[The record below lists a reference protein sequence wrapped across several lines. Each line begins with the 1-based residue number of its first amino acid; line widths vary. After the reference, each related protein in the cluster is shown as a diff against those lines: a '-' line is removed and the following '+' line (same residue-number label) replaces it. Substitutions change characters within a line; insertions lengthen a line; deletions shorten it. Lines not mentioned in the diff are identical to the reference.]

1 MATWRTPRDQHTPWQ
16 GLGTLCVIRTVVAL
30 VTATAGII
38 MTGAWTRPINI
49 VSFIYIGLV
58 LWSLPF
64 AIRKRPG
71 FAEQLAAIIAVDV
84 LFIALMV
91 FLGDGF
97 RGGMPLLFFVPVVGA
112 ALLAELP
119 IALCVSAIASLV
131 LLAESLIRELT
142 QGDPTYFQAGILG
155 AALFAA
161 AVVLNRLAV
170 RILAQER
177 LVREKH
183 TQLQLQIEVNLAV
196 INEMREG
203 ILVVSPEG
211 QVSAANPAARRILHA
226 PEFESE
232 RDFGH
237 WVAMRYPALS
247 RLLTTWALAGP
258 VDNRAWT
265 VLLESEEVPP
275 LGIHSGDDPARAAK
289 RVRLRP
295 IRLAAGTM
303 GDSTPL
309 LASLEDLRELE
320 AQATQ
325 LKLASMGR
333 LSASIAHEIRNPLAA
348 IGHAAALMAEDEA
361 NTASRLLRIVQDNV
375 RRIDRIVED
384 VLSVSRSSRVRAEKL
399 PLAATVKSVVDEFV
413 RDQQIPAQRFA
424 VDVDPHIQVTFD
436 RSHLTQIL
444 VNLIGNATR
453 YATEQSG
460 AIEITADFDEENQ
473 SIALTVADD
482 GAGVDAETRAHLFE
496 PFFTTWRKG
505 TGLGLYLARDL
516 ALANGAE
523 LVLDD
528 AARRRG
534 AAFTLRMADINNEA
548 VTHSP

>member
-1 MATWRTPRDQHTPWQ
+1 MVTWRTARDQHTPWQ
-16 GLGTLCVIRTVVAL
+16 GLGTLCAIRAVVAL
-30 VTATAGII
+30 VTAAAAIV
-38 MTGAWTRPINI
+38 MTSSWARPINI
-49 VSFIYIGLV
+49 VSFIYVGLV
-58 LWSLPF
+58 IWSAPF

-142 QGDPTYFQAGILG
+142 HGDPTYFQAGILG

-161 AVVLNRLAV
+161 AVVLNRLAA

-177 LVREKH
+177 LVREKNI
-183 TQLQLQIEVNLAV
+183 QLQLQIEVNLAV

-226 PEFESE
+226 PEFENE

-247 RLLTTWALAGP
+247 RLLTTWALSGP

-275 LGIHSGDDPARAAK
+275 LGAHSGEDPARAAK

-303 GDSTPL
+303 GDNTPL
-309 LASLEDLRELE
+309 LASVEDLRELE

-384 VLSVSRSSRVRAEKL
+384 VLSVSRSSRVRAETL
-399 PLAATVKSVVDEFV
+399 PLAITVKSVVDEFV

-424 VDVDPHIQVTFD
+424 VDVDPKLSVTFD

-453 YATEQSG
+453 YASEQPV
-460 AIEITADFDEENQ
+460 AIEITADRDGEGQ
-473 SIALTVADD
+473 GIALTVADD

-528 AARRRG
+528 ATRRRG
-534 AAFTLRMADINNEA
+534 AAFTLRMADITHDA